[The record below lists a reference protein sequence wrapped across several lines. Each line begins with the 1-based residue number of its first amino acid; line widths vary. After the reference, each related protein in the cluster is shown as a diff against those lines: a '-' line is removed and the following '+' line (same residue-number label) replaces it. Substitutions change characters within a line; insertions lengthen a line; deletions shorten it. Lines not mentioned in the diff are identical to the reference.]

1 MEFADWPGL
10 NHMTLPGAKVWD
22 VSWTPSESHKLKV
35 GMGGFQAKSKS
46 YYQRK
51 ETLFPD
57 RQKVID
63 VLYNLLQYKC

>member
-10 NHMTLPGAKVWD
+10 SHMTLPGAKVWD
-22 VSWTPSESHKLKV
+22 VSGIPSESHKLKV
-35 GMGGFQAKSKS
+35 GMGGFQGKSKS
-46 YYQRK
+46 YYL
-51 ETLFPD
+51 LFLD